1 MQIVAQVAFVLAL
14 IAGIGFFVRNV
25 RRLTRNIKLGR
36 KIDRSDNPG
45 ERWGKM
51 AKLALGQYKMVR
63 RPVSGIVHI
72 IVYLGFIII
81 NIEVLEIILD
91 GVFGTHRLFAGA
103 GGAYDFLIAS
113 FEILALLVFV
123 GVIIF
128 WIRRNVLH
136 VYRFMAREMT
146 SWPKNDANYILYF
159 EMVLMLLFL
168 TMNAADHQLQLN
180 AQEMFEA
187 GIPVSESVA
196 HYVSA
201 GYFPVSSWF
210 LPIFEGVSNST
221 LIIIERTAWW
231 LHILGILFFLN
242 YLYYSKHLHILLAF
256 PNVWFSKIRPKG
268 EFDNIDAVTKEV
280 QLMMDPDADP
290 FAAPAEP
297 EGEEEGEPEKFGASD
312 VFDLNR
318 VQLLNAYTC
327 TECGRC
333 TSECPANNTGK
344 LLSPRKIMMDT
355 RDRLE
360 EVGENITKNGSF
372 QPDGKQLLDDYILRE
387 EIWACTTCNMCVE
400 ACPVGIDP
408 MSIIVEMRR
417 YLMMEQSAGPSDLN
431 NALSN
436 IENNGAPW
444 PYNQMDRLNWATE
457 N

>member
-1 MQIVAQVAFVLAL
+1 MQIIAQIAFILAF
-14 IAGIGFFVRNV
+14 IVGIGIFVRNV
-25 RRLTRNIKLGR
+25 RRMIRNINLGR
-36 KIDRSDNPG
+36 EIDRNDNPA
-45 ERWGKM
+45 ERWKKM
-51 AKLALGQYKMVR
+51 AKIALGQYKMVR

-81 NIEVLEIILD
+81 NIEVLEIIID
-91 GVFGTHRLFAGA
+91 GIFGTHRVFAFAGST
-103 GGAYDFLIAS
+103 YNFLIGA
-113 FEILALLVFV
+113 FEILAFLVLI

-128 WIRRNVLH
+128 WVRRNVLH

-168 TMNAADHQLQLN
+168 VMNAADHQLQLTG
-180 AQEMFEA
+180 AEHYAMASGEIA
-187 GIPVSESVA
+187 GS
-196 HYVSA
+196 
-201 GYFPVSSWF
+201 FPISSF
-210 LPIFEGVSNST
+210 LLPLFEGMETST
-221 LIIIERTAWW
+221 LIIIERAAWW
-231 LHILGILFFLN
+231 LHIIGILIFLN

-256 PNVWFSKIRPKG
+256 PNVYFSKLRPKG

-290 FAAPAEP
+290 FAAPTET
-297 EGEEEGEPEKFGASD
+297 EEEEGEPEKFGASD

-360 EVGENITKNGSF
+360 EVGENINKNGSF
-372 QPDGKQLLDDYILRE
+372 QDDGKQLLDDYILRE
-387 EIWACTTCNMCVE
+387 ELWACTTCNMCVE

-408 MSIIVEMRR
+408 LSIIMEMRR
-417 YLMMEQSAGPSDLN
+417 YLMMEQSAGPADLN

-444 PYNQMDRLNWATE
+444 PYNQMDRLNWANE